1 MEEKL
6 KITDLEKYLLENT
19 VDDNEFKIFLE
30 TSCYDNLLI
39 DYSEKDRKLSDEEID
54 YEYYNDFIVEFFDSL
69 LEAESEEHHHHHE
82 HHHNGHGEEEHVCK
96 CGTCHCHEKKEE
108 NNVSVKEIR
117 LVYKLALYMLKEGIH
132 YEDLAQEG
140 IIGLLKAK
148 ELYKDD
154 NFNLYRDYFIAKYM
168 FEHINEH
175 VNYRKY
181 SFKQFV
187 ENEKEKNKTKKF
199 KISLKDKTKD
209 EELKV
214 LERKEKEEYKEN
226 LEKIEEITSKI
237 FDYHSLKYRLSFREI
252 EAIILYFSLNGRGE
266 KNFSE
271 IASIMEI
278 STDEVDKLLKD
289 SIYKLSVT
297 EEKVEI

>member
-1 MEEKL
+1 M
-6 KITDLEKYLLENT
+6 KITDLEKYLLENSI
-19 VDDNEFKIFLE
+19 DDNEFKIFLE
-30 TSCYDNLLI
+30 ATCHDNLLI
-39 DYSEKDRKLSDEEID
+39 DYSEKDRKLTDEEID
-54 YEYYNDFIVEFFDSL
+54 YEYYNDFIIEFFDSL
-69 LEAESEEHHHHHE
+69 LEEEKTEDHHHHE
-82 HHHNGHGEEEHVCK
+82 HGEEHVCK
-96 CGTCHCHEKKEE
+96 CGTCHCHEEKGDKDI
-108 NNVSVKEIR
+108 SVKEIR

-140 IIGLLKAK
+140 ILGLLKAK
-148 ELYKDD
+148 ELYKNDD
-154 NFNLYRDYFIAKYM
+154 FKLYRDYFIAKYM

-199 KISLKDKTKD
+199 KISLKDKSKD
-209 EELKV
+209 EELKA
-214 LERKEKEEYKEN
+214 LEKKEKEEYKES
-226 LEKIEEITSKI
+226 LEKIEEISSKI

-252 EAIILYFSLNGRGE
+252 EAVILYFSLNGKGE

-271 IASIMEI
+271 IANIMEI